1 MNERQQNLRIGIFT
15 VSGLL
20 LLLTGLFFLGLSDL
34 FAAKMKIFT
43 YFSESA
49 QGLTVGS
56 SVKYRGVPVGTVSKL
71 SIDMDSKKV
80 LVTMEI
86 EPEHFHSTQ
95 QKLNAYGVFERLIRK
110 EVENGLRCRLEF
122 AGITGMKFIELDYFA
137 SPNAQTRRLT
147 EHYALVADAEYIP
160 SVPSTIKDL
169 TATLSGA
176 LDRLSRIRF
185 EDIAG
190 EMERSLSKLSELLSD
205 PAISSAI
212 NRINEAAEHL
222 ESGSSTILRV
232 LDENRLNRILNS
244 LEKDLDVLKNLGEQL
259 SNTTR
264 EMKLPDTTESFRRGM
279 SGLQETRND
288 FEDTLSKLNQ
298 TLESIK
304 ILADYLSKDP
314 ASIIKGKKNPAG
326 EK

>member
-15 VSGLL
+15 ISGLL
-20 LLLTGLFFLGLSDL
+20 LLLAGLFYLGLSDL
-34 FAAKMKIFT
+34 FAAKMKLFT
-43 YFSESA
+43 YFSESV
-49 QGLTVGS
+49 QGLSVGS

-86 EPEHFHSTQ
+86 DPGHFHSTR
-95 QKLNAYGVFERLIRK
+95 QKLDTGNVFERLIRK

-137 SPNAQTRRLT
+137 PPNPQTKRMT
-147 EHYALVADAEYIP
+147 EHYVLVADAEYIP

-169 TATLSGA
+169 TAALSGA

-212 NRINEAAEHL
+212 NRINEAAENL

-244 LEKDLDVLKNLGEQL
+244 LEKDLDVLNNLGEQL
-259 SNTTR
+259 TR
-264 EMKLPDTTESFRRGM
+264 ATLEMKLPETTASFRRSM
-279 SGLQETRND
+279 SDLQEGRND

>member
-20 LLLTGLFFLGLSDL
+20 LLLAGLFYLGLSDL
-34 FAAKMKIFT
+34 FAAKMKVFT
-43 YFSESA
+43 YFSESV
-49 QGLTVGS
+49 QGLNVGS

-86 EPEHFHSTQ
+86 EPEHFHSTR
-95 QKLNAYGVFERLIRK
+95 QKLNTGNVFERLIRK

-137 SPNAQTRRLT
+137 PPNPQTKRIT
-147 EHYALVADAEYIP
+147 EHYVLVADAEYIP

-169 TATLSGA
+169 TAALSGA

-212 NRINEAAEHL
+212 NHIKEAAEHL

-244 LEKDLDVLKNLGEQL
+244 LEKDLDVLNNLGEQL
-259 SNTTR
+259 TR
-264 EMKLPDTTESFRRGM
+264 ATLEMKLPETTASFRRSM
-279 SGLQETRND
+279 SDLQEGRND
-288 FEDTLSKLNQ
+288 FDDTLSKLNQ

-304 ILADYLSKDP
+304 ILADYLSTDP
-314 ASIIKGKKNPAG
+314 SAIIKGKQNPA
-326 EK
+326 KKR

>member
-15 VSGLL
+15 ATGLL
-20 LLLTGLFFLGLSDL
+20 LLLAGLFCLGLSDL
-34 FAAKMKIFT
+34 FADKIQLFT
-43 YFSESA
+43 YFSESV
-49 QGLTVGS
+49 QGLSVGS
-56 SVKYRGVPVGTVSKL
+56 SVKYRGVPVGSVSKL

-86 EPEHFHSTQ
+86 DPAHFHKKRVKNGRNETIDNML
-95 QKLNAYGVFERLIRK
+95 QKEIK
-110 EVENGLRCRLEF
+110 NGLRCRLEF

-137 SPNAQTRRLT
+137 HPDAPINFV
-147 EHYALVADAEYIP
+147 EHYALVKEAEYIP

-176 LDRLSRIRF
+176 LDRLGKIRF

-190 EMERSLSKLSELLSD
+190 ELERSLSKLSDLLSD

-222 ESGSSTILRV
+222 ETGSGTILRV
-232 LDENRLNRILNS
+232 LDENRLNRLLNT
-244 LEKDLDVLKNLGEQL
+244 LEKDLDVLNNLGEQL
-259 SNTTR
+259 TRTTQ
-264 EMKLPDTTESFRRGM
+264 EMKLPETTSAFRK
-279 SGLQETRND
+279 GLTELSEGREGLD
-288 FEDTLSKLNQ
+288 DTLLKLNQ

-304 ILADYLSKDP
+304 ILTDYLSTDP
-314 ASIIKGKKNPAG
+314 SSIIKGKKNPANR
-326 EK
+326 K